1 MEPRSSWAAAVSVL
15 AIVATVSISIP
26 EVLGQPRGLTGT
38 GATEI
43 PEGAASLAFVFDIT
57 GSMYDDLVQVIEGAA
72 RILAT
77 TLSRREKPLYN
88 YVLVP
93 FHDPDY
99 GPVVVTTDPDD
110 FQYELRNLYVQGGTD
125 CPEMSITAIRE
136 ALAVSLPNSF
146 IYVFTDAR
154 SKDYHL
160 VEEVLAMVQQKQSQV
175 VFVLTGDCG
184 DPTHA
189 GYLAYEQIAST
200 SSGQVFLLRKSQVN
214 EVLNFVRVAVQTRKV
229 NLMSVDVVDS
239 TENEF
244 EIPVDSTLQEIT
256 ISVSGSKPQ
265 ISLIDP
271 AGNVFNQRRGLNKLL
286 DIRNALVVNVKEPQ
300 AGVWRMK
307 VESDGRH
314 TIRVTGLSSTDFVA
328 RFSRKP
334 GTDLVDGD
342 RRPIGGIPTYMTIN
356 ATDLG
361 PPGALSQVS
370 LVDLHG
376 NILDQYPLTR
386 DQNVGSIYTSPS
398 FIPPEEFFYVQVN
411 GVDHGGYNLR
421 RQTPTAITRVVPVA
435 PNVWMPEV
443 TQGYF
448 GLTAVIVCNVDS
460 HVPYT
465 VRWYKEDQQ
474 QGPELY
480 FTDSANVTLEL
491 EVANQFAE
499 GIYFCNATNVA
510 GSRRVPTFLD
520 VSEPPPSITV
530 PQNVSVLPGENA
542 LLTCYVFSTVDHNVT
557 WHRDGYRDHLR
568 SSQKFVDY
576 NNGSLLVRGV
586 VLEDEG
592 GYTCLA
598 ANEGGVSKQTAH
610 IRVQVAPTAKITP
623 PSATFQHGETRE
635 FTCNGEG
642 FPEPAINWL
651 RDGRLMVTSERV
663 RLRGNT
669 LELRDLSRGE
679 EGVYTCLAVNPA
691 GEDSVEALLS
701 YIEEPHISVYES
713 KVLVAA
719 GNEAIL
725 FCGADGIPKPEIHWY
740 KGEVELK
747 ALSYVKISDEGQLRI
762 LGAHAL
768 DAGEYR
774 CEARNEA
781 GSDSALVSLEV
792 GSAPEIVEIPQPTGV
807 NIGSNTSLACR
818 VSGSPAPTQTW
829 RRADGRP
836 LDFLS
841 GKYIQLGSGDLFIT
855 NAGLAD
861 EGGYICVATNRFGTD
876 ESTPAHVTI
885 TGIVPPL
892 FGIIS
897 PKMTVIEGEDVTL
910 DCQVLQGNP
919 PPRLLWLQGNDV
931 VRTDEHVKT
940 SEGGRLTIERVQ
952 AEHAG
957 DYICLASNAGG
968 NATFI
973 VMLDVQVPPSF
984 EYLTPEDEQINFNI
998 LEGDRVVLPCNVEG
1012 DPRPR
1017 ISWYKDESPISLTD
1031 YHYYIG
1037 EDGSLEIY
1045 SAEAADTGLY
1055 RCQASNEAGE
1065 IEKVLNVYV
1074 QVPPVILGDP
1084 NEEYTVVVNE
1094 TIVLPCAASGIPA
1107 PEVTW
1112 RKNFAPFEPP
1122 EGSDRYLFG
1131 DHGLTISDVKSEDQA
1146 IYECIATNNGGE
1158 ETKVIVL
1165 VVQVPPVI
1173 VEHGVTDFDVLK
1185 GDEVR
1190 LNCESSG
1197 DPQPLVEWKKDEQML
1212 VMFDET
1218 NGFTLVDSGS
1228 IVIGA
1233 ARVEHSGRYVCIV
1246 TNPAGIATRDFTI
1259 NVQDPPTLPAN
1270 LSVSREVVEKN
1281 PVILHCPASGTP
1293 PPIITWYKDGVLISG
1308 EQLDVVILED
1318 GSLQLLA
1325 ADAEDSGSFRCVAEN
1340 QAGTVSH
1347 EVDLKVWV
1355 PPKLTGEDHV
1365 PGSVEKS
1372 TVITG
1377 ENMTITCPVEGDPKP
1392 TITWVKNGYSLTEE
1406 NLDGRYQ
1413 ISEDG
1418 LTLTILDAVVDDTA
1432 RYKCIA
1438 ENLAGQTEKNFDVD
1452 VYVAPS
1458 VDEDSA
1464 SPEENVVNKDNTLY
1478 LDCPVTG
1485 IPRPDVLWYKNGEI
1499 ISPQLDQNLRLHAD
1513 GRRLQIIS
1521 ARVSDTGSYV
1531 CVGENL
1537 AGTTERKF
1545 DVEVQ
1550 VPAIT
1555 DQPGEVG
1562 KPEVVANRSLT
1573 LTCPA
1578 YGVPPPEITW
1588 WINGLLIAAN
1598 SSEFR
1603 LLKDGW
1609 TLEIPV
1615 AFSNHTAR
1623 FTCRATNPAGESEKA
1638 FDVNVLF
1645 PPVIPRDNLNLN
1657 PKVIVNQSV
1666 ILNCHA
1672 EGKPS
1677 PDITWYKNGL
1687 RLDPALQTRYE
1698 LMSGGRQ
1705 LRLKQAKL
1713 DDAATFQCVAENK
1726 AGSDSVDFNL
1736 RVLVPARI
1744 DGRRLHTNPKVKQS
1758 SDLSITCPV
1767 TGVPPP
1773 EVTWFKD
1780 GEPISSE
1787 GRADV
1792 VITNGGQELTIK
1804 NAQVEDTGSYTCRA
1818 HNEAG
1823 DAEIA
1828 YKVDVQVGPVINSD
1842 DADPTPHVLKG
1853 GDVVLH
1859 CPATGVPPPRI
1870 SWLKNG
1876 QPIDFAS
1883 NPYYTME
1890 ADGKRLAISN
1900 ADLSDAGLFTCIAT
1914 NEAGSAEQEYQLDVW
1929 EAPTIDQT
1937 GLDLAPTVIKGQD
1950 KTLICPAT
1958 GNPEPAILWLKD
1970 GDPVPLDDRIQ
1981 IGADGRHLLIA
1992 NASTSDTARY
2002 TCVARNAAGQES
2014 LSYDMN
2020 VFVAPVID
2028 ESNVVYFRKV
2038 VQNRTIV
2045 IECPVSGIPKPEV
2058 SWLVNGRPVAEAS
2071 EVAGLT
2077 LTHGGYNLE
2086 IPSAQVIHT
2095 AVYTCVASNAAGELQ
2110 KKFDLEVQIPP
2121 VIDRTSLETRLTVI
2135 ENRTRAIV
2143 CPVYGIP
2150 TPSIIWFK
2158 DKAPL
2163 FDWPYPRMTLTN
2175 KEQRIEIT
2183 DAQVED
2189 AGIFTCQATNPAGQV
2204 KQDFHLEVHI
2214 PPSIAE
2220 SEYVSEIS
2228 VVRGSVVNLKCKARG
2243 VPEPQIAWLM
2253 DEEVI
2258 EIVENQH
2265 IRIQQNGHLLQILDS
2280 DVSDAGRYKCHAEN
2294 KAGIAERLFDL
2305 KVNVAP
2311 TIKGPSGLQ
2320 NIWVIQ
2326 NEPLTLDCPAEG
2338 VPPPTITWRRQG
2350 DFIQPYSNPRL
2361 RLKESGRK
2369 LLLVAAQLVDMGE
2382 YSCYVENV
2390 AGNGSL
2396 NFFVNVYVPPTIEQG
2411 PNLIQAV
2418 VNTGATL
2425 PCESLGLPDPIVS
2438 WLKDGYNFPSTG
2450 LRHRMRISGTI
2461 EFTSVRLEDAGTY
2474 KCLATNEAGT
2484 ASSEMKLDVQVPPRV
2499 LGRQPLYIDAVKGEG
2514 VVLPCDVT
2522 GTPKPAIIWQKGTTV
2537 LRGGQGKEIIENGS
2551 LHIQRTQESDGGTYV
2566 CIAQNNAGT
2575 AFGQI
2580 RLNIF
2585 IAPEIPVR
2593 ETSFIINNGQNI
2605 VLPCRATGRPRP
2617 KLTWE
2622 KDGVTISRS
2631 NSFLRILRNGLA
2643 IPFARSEDDGTYT
2656 CVATNAAGT
2665 TSVELRLQV
2674 QVPPQIGEASRLL
2687 TFTVGETADIPCA
2700 AIGIP
2705 PPSIRWLKDGRRLDS
2720 SAKYDITEF
2729 GNLVIRGLKEED
2741 TGSYLCTASN
2751 VAGQASQERLIRIQV
2766 PPSFLVVPRI
2776 TEVLLGDRLVLRC
2789 TADGIPTPTIHW
2801 KRDDAPVPSH
2811 PSVNGR
2817 SVYIVYHVRP
2827 EDGGVYTCI
2836 AQNPAGEAQH
2846 NTVVNVKVPPEILT
2860 PPGNKAVTI
2869 AERVVLACSV
2879 GGDPPPEVM
2888 WLKDGRQVQLSER
2901 IRKLSNG
2908 SLVIYRS
2915 TSSDAGQY
2923 KCVATNDVGSSSG
2936 TAMLTIREPP
2946 AFSITPVHTRVEQGF
2961 NARLDCVGS
2970 GEPEPDMTWMM
2981 GWEIL
2986 TKHRRLSI
2994 LPNNSLLLVAA
3005 QQSDSGTYRC
3015 MASNNLG
3022 QSFVDVNITVAVN
3035 GGWSDWQSWEECS
3048 ASCGQGRQQRHRS
3061 CDNPEPDMGKPCLGE
3076 DVEYRDCTV
3085 RECPVSGA
3093 WGMWQSWA
3101 SCSKSCGDGSRSR
3114 RRLCDSPRPQFGGE
3128 DCQDEGVQMET
3139 CNLRTCSVD
3148 GGWSN
3153 WSPWQQ
3159 CSVECGNGFKER
3171 VRSCDNPAPSNQGL
3185 FCPGS
3190 DTERQACKL
3199 KECPL
3204 NGNWGGWGYWSPCT
3218 LSCGSGTRTRIRL
3231 CNNPAPQHD
3240 GLFCSGEESQLDYCN
3255 SEPCPVHGGWTEWS
3269 DYGECSASCG
3279 GGHRRRFRSCS
3290 SPPPSTNG
3298 RLCSGAIDDSQTC
3311 NSQPCPVDG
3320 RWGEWLEWTTC
3331 SQTCDTGRMYRTRE
3345 CIGTRHGGRQCRGD
3359 SEQIM
3364 NCVLK
3369 PCYSIPVIAE
3379 GTLVGTINNVQIPHT
3394 GFTAD
3399 MIPLP
3404 DGSATHVNVTIRGL
3418 PTEIAPHFR
3427 HLISAL
3433 SPVYWSTATEIDGAA
3448 NGFTLSGG
3456 EFTRESQVQYTTGE
3470 ILKLSQYSK
3479 GVDDQGRLQL
3489 DIVVRGNVPDIDPG
3503 RKIEISPYW
3512 EQYTQTGPSTVHAQ
3526 STRLFHVDGFMLPYA
3541 WNHSIIYNGDQRQ
3554 SFLVQKLHAR
3564 NLNVIVAPERDI
3576 V

>member
-1 MEPRSSWAAAVSVL
+1 
-15 AIVATVSISIP
+15 
-26 EVLGQPRGLTGT
+26 
-38 GATEI
+38 
-43 PEGAASLAFVFDIT
+43 
-57 GSMYDDLVQVIEGAA
+57 
-72 RILAT
+72 
-77 TLSRREKPLYN
+77 
-88 YVLVP
+88 
-93 FHDPDY
+93 
-99 GPVVVTTDPDD
+99 
-110 FQYELRNLYVQGGTD
+110 
-125 CPEMSITAIRE
+125 
-136 ALAVSLPNSF
+136 
-146 IYVFTDAR
+146 
-154 SKDYHL
+154 
-160 VEEVLAMVQQKQSQV
+160 
-175 VFVLTGDCG
+175 
-184 DPTHA
+184 
-189 GYLAYEQIAST
+189 
-200 SSGQVFLLRKSQVN
+200 
-214 EVLNFVRVAVQTRKV
+214 
-229 NLMSVDVVDS
+229 
-239 TENEF
+239 
-244 EIPVDSTLQEIT
+244 
-256 ISVSGSKPQ
+256 
-265 ISLIDP
+265 
-271 AGNVFNQRRGLNKLL
+271 
-286 DIRNALVVNVKEPQ
+286 
-300 AGVWRMK
+300 
-307 VESDGRH
+307 
-314 TIRVTGLSSTDFVA
+314 
-328 RFSRKP
+328 
-334 GTDLVDGD
+334 
-342 RRPIGGIPTYMTIN
+342 
-356 ATDLG
+356 
-361 PPGALSQVS
+361 
-370 LVDLHG
+370 
-376 NILDQYPLTR
+376 
-386 DQNVGSIYTSPS
+386 
-398 FIPPEEFFYVQVN
+398 
-411 GVDHGGYNLR
+411 
-421 RQTPTAITRVVPVA
+421 
-435 PNVWMPEV
+435 
-443 TQGYF
+443 
-448 GLTAVIVCNVDS
+448 
-460 HVPYT
+460 
-465 VRWYKEDQQ
+465 
-474 QGPELY
+474 
-480 FTDSANVTLEL
+480 
-491 EVANQFAE
+491 
-499 GIYFCNATNVA
+499 
-510 GSRRVPTFLD
+510 
-520 VSEPPPSITV
+520 
-530 PQNVSVLPGENA
+530 
-542 LLTCYVFSTVDHNVT
+542 
-557 WHRDGYRDHLR
+557 
-568 SSQKFVDY
+568 
-576 NNGSLLVRGV
+576 
-586 VLEDEG
+586 
-592 GYTCLA
+592 
-598 ANEGGVSKQTAH
+598 
-610 IRVQVAPTAKITP
+610 
-623 PSATFQHGETRE
+623 
-635 FTCNGEG
+635 
-642 FPEPAINWL
+642 
-651 RDGRLMVTSERV
+651 
-663 RLRGNT
+663 
-669 LELRDLSRGE
+669 
-679 EGVYTCLAVNPA
+679 
-691 GEDSVEALLS
+691 
-701 YIEEPHISVYES
+701 
-713 KVLVAA
+713 
-719 GNEAIL
+719 
-725 FCGADGIPKPEIHWY
+725 
-740 KGEVELK
+740 
-747 ALSYVKISDEGQLRI
+747 
-762 LGAHAL
+762 
-768 DAGEYR
+768 
-774 CEARNEA
+774 
-781 GSDSALVSLEV
+781 
-792 GSAPEIVEIPQPTGV
+792 
-807 NIGSNTSLACR
+807 
-818 VSGSPAPTQTW
+818 
-829 RRADGRP
+829 
-836 LDFLS
+836 
-841 GKYIQLGSGDLFIT
+841 
-855 NAGLAD
+855 
-861 EGGYICVATNRFGTD
+861 
-876 ESTPAHVTI
+876 
-885 TGIVPPL
+885 
-892 FGIIS
+892 
-897 PKMTVIEGEDVTL
+897 MTVIEGEDVTL

-1017 ISWYKDESPISLTD
+1017 IRMKAPFPSLTTIILSGKTLYKDESPISLTD

-1045 SAEAADTGLY
+1045 SAEAADT
-1055 RCQASNEAGE
+1055 
-1065 IEKVLNVYV
+1065 
-1074 QVPPVILGDP
+1074 VPPVILGDP

-1107 PEVTW
+1107 PEVT
-1112 RKNFAPFEPP
+1112 
-1122 EGSDRYLFG
+1122 YLFG

-1485 IPRPDVLWYKNGEI
+1485 IPRPDINLAYIKFFLDRYKNGEI

-1736 RVLVPARI
+1736 R
-1744 DGRRLHTNPKVKQS
+1744 S

-1804 NAQVEDTGSYTCRA
+1804 NAQEFG
-1818 HNEAG
+1818 NLE
-1823 DAEIA
+1823 
-1828 YKVDVQVGPVINSD
+1828 KVGPVINSD

-1914 NEAGSAEQEYQLDVW
+1914 NEAGK
-1929 EAPTIDQT
+1929 APTIDQT

-1958 GNPEPAILWLKD
+1958 GNPEPAILWLK
-1970 GDPVPLDDRIQ
+1970 

-2095 AVYTCVASNAAGELQ
+2095 AVYT
-2110 KKFDLEVQIPP
+2110 FPP

-2204 KQDFHLEVHI
+2204 KQDFHLEVHNKDAGVFTCQATNPAGQVKQDFHLEVHI

-2253 DEEVI
+2253 DEE
-2258 EIVENQH
+2258 
-2265 IRIQQNGHLLQILDS
+2265 ILMFLMQADT
-2280 DVSDAGRYKCHAEN
+2280 
-2294 KAGIAERLFDL
+2294 I
-2305 KVNVAP
+2305 AP

-2338 VPPPTITWRRQG
+2338 VPPPTITWRRQ
-2350 DFIQPYSNPRL
+2350 DLFY
-2361 RLKESGRK
+2361 
-2369 LLLVAAQLVDMGE
+2369 
-2382 YSCYVENV
+2382 CT
-2390 AGNGSL
+2390 
-2396 NFFVNVYVPPTIEQG
+2396 VPPTIEQG

-2522 GTPKPAIIWQKGTTV
+2522 GTPKPAIIWQKGTTGDEV
-2537 LRGGQGKEIIENGS
+2537 FYILLTSGSDDGKEIIENGS

-2729 GNLVIRGLKEED
+2729 GNLVIRVLPSFLVVPQSTDILSVPTSFSGCSSD
-2741 TGSYLCTASN
+2741 N
-2751 VAGQASQERLIRIQV
+2751 RV

-2776 TEVLLGDRLVLRC
+2776 TEVLL
-2789 TADGIPTPTIHW
+2789 A
-2801 KRDDAPVPSH
+2801 H

-3005 QQSDSGTYRC
+3005 QQSDSGTLVAAQQSDSGTYRC

-3022 QSFVDVNITVAVN
+3022 QSFVDVNITVAVA
-3035 GGWSDWQSWEECS
+3035 GPIDK
-3048 ASCGQGRQQRHRS
+3048 
-3061 CDNPEPDMGKPCLGE
+3061 DGKNVVC
-3076 DVEYRDCTV
+3076 
-3085 RECPVSGA
+3085 
-3093 WGMWQSWA
+3093 
-3101 SCSKSCGDGSRSR
+3101 
-3114 RRLCDSPRPQFGGE
+3114 
-3128 DCQDEGVQMET
+3128 
-3139 CNLRTCSVD
+3139 
-3148 GGWSN
+3148 
-3153 WSPWQQ
+3153 
-3159 CSVECGNGFKER
+3159 
-3171 VRSCDNPAPSNQGL
+3171 
-3185 FCPGS
+3185 
-3190 DTERQACKL
+3190 
-3199 KECPL
+3199 
-3204 NGNWGGWGYWSPCT
+3204 
-3218 LSCGSGTRTRIRL
+3218 
-3231 CNNPAPQHD
+3231 
-3240 GLFCSGEESQLDYCN
+3240 
-3255 SEPCPVHGGWTEWS
+3255 
-3269 DYGECSASCG
+3269 
-3279 GGHRRRFRSCS
+3279 
-3290 SPPPSTNG
+3290 
-3298 RLCSGAIDDSQTC
+3298 
-3311 NSQPCPVDG
+3311 
-3320 RWGEWLEWTTC
+3320 
-3331 SQTCDTGRMYRTRE
+3331 
-3345 CIGTRHGGRQCRGD
+3345 
-3359 SEQIM
+3359 
-3364 NCVLK
+3364 
-3369 PCYSIPVIAE
+3369 
-3379 GTLVGTINNVQIPHT
+3379 LVGNEAPKNQPIG
-3394 GFTAD
+3394 GF
-3399 MIPLP
+3399 
-3404 DGSATHVNVTIRGL
+3404 V
-3418 PTEIAPHFR
+3418 
-3427 HLISAL
+3427 
-3433 SPVYWSTATEIDGAA
+3433 
-3448 NGFTLSGG
+3448 
-3456 EFTRESQVQYTTGE
+3456 
-3470 ILKLSQYSK
+3470 
-3479 GVDDQGRLQL
+3479 
-3489 DIVVRGNVPDIDPG
+3489 
-3503 RKIEISPYW
+3503 
-3512 EQYTQTGPSTVHAQ
+3512 
-3526 STRLFHVDGFMLPYA
+3526 
-3541 WNHSIIYNGDQRQ
+3541 
-3554 SFLVQKLHAR
+3554 
-3564 NLNVIVAPERDI
+3564 
-3576 V
+3576 